1 MRWRRN
7 RAEDLERELRDHLEL
22 EAQEQR
28 EAGLSPDDARY
39 AARRAFGNT
48 TLIKEDVRAVW
59 NWTLL
64 EQIAQDLRYAAR
76 TMRKSWGFSTV
87 AIVSLAL
94 GIGANTAIFG
104 LIDALLLKS
113 LPVRDPQSLLFL
125 AKQEQH
131 CTNAYFYYQTYQ
143 RLRAAQPFLQEL
155 AAFGERRMN
164 VSIDSVP
171 ESTMGHLVSGNYYN
185 VLGVPP

>member
-48 TLIKEDVRAVW
+48 TLVKEDVRAVW

-76 TMRKSWGFSTV
+76 TMRKSWGFSC
-87 AIVSLAL
+87 
-94 GIGANTAIFG
+94 
-104 LIDALLLKS
+104 ALLMTC
-113 LPVRDPQSLLFL
+113 QSSPGQRTPLSP
-125 AKQEQH
+125 
-131 CTNAYFYYQTYQ
+131 TPYYITSMIG
-143 RLRAAQPFLQEL
+143 R
-155 AAFGERRMN
+155 
-164 VSIDSVP
+164 
-171 ESTMGHLVSGNYYN
+171 
-185 VLGVPP
+185 